1 MNLNTR
7 IRRAKNRFLSGEY
20 NSLPEAAK
28 ANKISVRQL
37 AQALG
42 LNDETRTIIERV
54 FILKTHR
61 EVASGQGSWGE
72 GAELLG
78 VSAPTMSIAAR
89 KMGLPPLTRGRK
101 PNTQS

>member
-1 MNLNTR
+1 MNTDTR
-7 IRRAKNRFLSGEY
+7 IRRAVNRFKSGEY
-20 NSLPEAAK
+20 KSLPEAAK
-28 ANKISVRQL
+28 ANKISMRQL

-42 LNDETRTIIERV
+42 INDETRAIVERA

-61 EVASGQGSWGE
+61 DVSGGQGSWGE

-78 VSAPTMSIAAR
+78 MSAPTMSITAR
-89 KMGLPPLTRGRK
+89 KMGLAPLQRGRK